1 MISII
6 HPTRS
11 RPIKSWAT
19 CNDWIKNAH
28 TDIELIISIDIDDPH
43 RKEYLKTHKY
53 LGNIITST
61 NRSAIDA
68 VNNAAQTAK
77 GDILIV
83 VSDDTE
89 CFYGWGKHL
98 ENHMQG
104 RSDWILKTQDG
115 IQPWIITMPL
125 MDRIY
130 YERFGYIYHP
140 DYKHMYADTDLTCV
154 AELTGKKIV
163 TNFQFPHNHVSE
175 NGQIADDVTLR
186 ANATFE
192 SGRKV
197 FKQRLSRMFDIPQDK
212 IIGQLTQN
220 HYTNEA
226 MCHL

>member
-1 MISII
+1 MISIL

-11 RPIKSWAT
+11 RPEKSWKT
-19 CNDWIKNAH
+19 CNNWIKNAH
-28 TDIELIISIDIDDPH
+28 TDVELIISIDIDDPH
-43 RKEYLKTHKY
+43 REEYLNTHRY
-53 LGNIITST
+53 LGTIVTSL
-61 NRSAIDA
+61 NRSAVDA
-68 VNNAAQTAK
+68 VNRAAEVAK

-89 CFYGWGKHL
+89 CTYGWGKHI
-98 ENHMQG
+98 EKMMHG
-104 RSDWILKTQDG
+104 KCDWILKTQDG
-115 IQPWIITMPL
+115 IQLWIITMPL
-125 MDRIY
+125 MDRTY

-154 AELTGKKIV
+154 AELTGCKIV
-163 TNFQFPHNHVSE
+163 TTFQFPHNHISA
-175 NGQIADDVTLR
+175 NGQMADNVTLK

-197 FKQRLSRMFDIPQDK
+197 FKDRLSRMFDLPQDQ

-226 MCHL
+226 MCNL